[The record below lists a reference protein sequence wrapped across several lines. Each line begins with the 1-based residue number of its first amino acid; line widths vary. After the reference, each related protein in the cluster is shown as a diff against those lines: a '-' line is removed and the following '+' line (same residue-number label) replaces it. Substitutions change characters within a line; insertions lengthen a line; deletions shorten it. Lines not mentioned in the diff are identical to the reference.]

1 MQCDYDQA
9 RKLAGEAVHAR
20 PDDDIA
26 ASVLVQARF
35 FFPADDLLEG
45 LSETVQG
52 KSAVKA
58 ALCQAYRNRD
68 DTAWLTMAVEA
79 YQSDQSDDQIR
90 LNWGEA
96 VLELEIQNNAKSA
109 QGGISEFPSFQ
120 DLNSAA
126 EELCQACVSRRPR
139 FSLATIHNA
148 GLALRLV
155 DRNDEAKQVLEMR
168 LSLCA
173 GKPSISLQ
181 LAIIAH
187 EDRDFSRILELLDE
201 GSEHPEVISLRT
213 EATAHILSPSD
224 ALEVSDVSA
233 YGTN

>member
-1 MQCDYDQA
+1 MQGEYDQA

-26 ASVLVQARF
+26 AAVLVQARS
-35 FFPADDLLEG
+35 FFPADDLLAG
-45 LSETVQG
+45 LSENVQG

-68 DTAWLTMAVEA
+68 DAAWLTMAVEA

-90 LNWGEA
+90 LNWAEA

-126 EELCQACVSRRPR
+126 EELYQACVSRRSR

-155 DRNDEAKQVLEMR
+155 DRNDEAKQVLEMG
-168 LSLCA
+168 LALCS
-173 GKPSISLQ
+173 GEPSISLQ

-187 EDRDFSRILELLDE
+187 EDRDFGRILELLDE
-201 GSEHPEVISLRT
+201 DSEHPEVISLRT

-224 ALEVSDVSA
+224 AL
-233 YGTN
+233 